1 MVTIKPVFR
10 MLLMLTALYSAGAAA
25 YQYAYPTPYGYY
37 APRGYYPGYA
47 PAPYPYPY
55 YRYPAGRPPAQAGQ
69 PVQAPAIDT
78 GADRA
83 TTPPAVEAF
92 GEGAGVRDETPA
104 YGSGLNDKKRAF
116 IQTLLPYIESE
127 NRRLVKLRAQLAAV
141 IGSLENGAPVS
152 AEEQKRLARLASKY
166 RVEGDP
172 LKDAGARAAL
182 MQKIDIIPAS
192 LALAQAANESAWG
205 ESRFAREANN
215 LFGIWTY
222 DESRGLKPLR
232 REEGKTHLVRIFEDF
247 GESVRYYMYTLNSHP
262 AYSELRDIRRQ
273 LRQANSDI
281 DGHQLAAGLE
291 KYSAKGSAYIELIQ
305 SLIRQHDWALLDSG
319 NQRA

>member
-1 MVTIKPVFR
+1 MVPTRRILS
-10 MLLMLTALYSAGAAA
+10 LLLTLMALYSAGAAA
-25 YQYAYPTPYGYY
+25 YQYAYPSPYGYY

-47 PAPYPYPY
+47 PAPYPY
-55 YRYPAGRPPAQAGQ
+55 YRYPARRPPVQMIQ
-69 PVQAPAIDT
+69 PEQAPAIET
-78 GADRA
+78 GTD
-83 TTPPAVEAF
+83 PAVTAPADEPIQ
-92 GEGAGVRDETPA
+92 AGPGTQAETRV
-104 YGSGLNDKKRAF
+104 YGQGLNEKKRAF
-116 IQTLLPYIESE
+116 IETLLPYIEDE
-127 NRRLVKLRAQLAAV
+127 NRHLAKQRAQLAGV
-141 IGSLENGAPVS
+141 IGDLESGTAAGA
-152 AEEQKRLARLASKY
+152 EDQKLLVRLARKY

-172 LKDAGARAAL
+172 LKDAGARAEL
-182 MQKIDIIPAS
+182 MRKIDIIPAS

-232 REEGKTHLVRIFEDF
+232 REEGKKHLVRIFEDF
-247 GESVRYYMYTLNSHP
+247 GESVRYYMHTLNSHP

-273 LRQANSDI
+273 LRQADSDI

-291 KYSAKGSAYIELIQ
+291 KYSAKGKAYIELIQ
-305 SLIRQHDWALLDSG
+305 GLIRQYEWALLDSG